1 MLAKR
6 KLKEPSEINYQDQKF
21 LIEKQK
27 MEEMSGLSEISADVP
42 FSFWYKR
49 NDNIFDR
56 YKRL

>member
-6 KLKEPSEINYQDQKF
+6 KDEEPSEINYQDQKS
-21 LIEKQK
+21 LIERQK
-27 MEEMSGLSEISADVP
+27 KEEMPGLSENSADVP